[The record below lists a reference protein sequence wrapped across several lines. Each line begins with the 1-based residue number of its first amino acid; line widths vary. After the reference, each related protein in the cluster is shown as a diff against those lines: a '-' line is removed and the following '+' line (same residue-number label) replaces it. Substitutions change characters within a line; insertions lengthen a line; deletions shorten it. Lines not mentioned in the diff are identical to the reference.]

1 MHATHR
7 LKESYD
13 RPISV
18 ILSIEPNVTVLNGQ
32 TLLLFGLY
40 NRSKIQ
46 MININFSSENKLI
59 FV

>member
-1 MHATHR
+1 MNAATHR

-18 ILSIEPNVTVLNGQ
+18 MLSTKPNVTVLNGQ

-46 MININFSSENKLI
+46 IIKT
-59 FV
+59 